1 MDLIHL
7 IMVRNN
13 NIMVNYHIDTGE
25 GHLIRA
31 AMK

>member
-1 MDLIHL
+1 MVRNNN

-13 NIMVNYHIDTGE
+13 NIMVNYHINTGE
-25 GHLIRA
+25 CHFIRA